1 MTAASIPRHPVTLAR
16 LSGLAYLAIILCGLF
31 AQLAVRGVLI
41 DWQDAGATAGA
52 IRDQNTLFRLGIMAD
67 LLVFALDIVLAV
79 TFYRLLSPVDRGL
92 ALFALSVRLVMVA
105 VMSANVLAMIA
116 PLVLLGETPLAAQLD
131 GPAAEVAAL
140 AALELHSEGYVLGLT
155 VFGLY
160 SAALGVLLFRSGYF
174 PAVLGVLMGVSGLSY
189 LTLGIVHFALPALTG
204 AGSLLLLTAALP
216 EFVFTAWLLL
226 AGLSRKKWDA
236 ALSGQAPA

>member
-67 LLVFALDIVLAV
+67 LLVFGLDIVLAV

-92 ALFALSVRLVMVA
+92 ALFALSARLVMCA
-105 VMSANVLAMIA
+105 VMCANLLAMIA
-116 PLVLLGETPLAAQLD
+116 PLVLLGETPLAGQLD
-131 GPAAEVAAL
+131 GPTAELAAL
-140 AALELHSEGYVLGLT
+140 AALELHSEGYVLGLM
-155 VFGLY
+155 VFGLHG
-160 SAALGVLLFRSGYF
+160 AALGVLLFRSGYF
-174 PAVLGVLMGVSGLSY
+174 PAVLGLLVGVSGLSY

-216 EFVFTAWLLL
+216 EFAFTAWLLL

-236 ALSGQAPA
+236 ALTDRAPV